1 MRKALFRS
9 LAVLLILCLSVG
21 IGYFYTR
28 MYEKFEYRSYPCGF
42 EEIVAKYSEKFGV
55 PAGIVYSI
63 IKVESDFQS
72 NAVSHANAVGLM
84 QITSDT
90 CDWIAMK
97 LGEKSEFALMYD
109 PETNI
114 RYGTYLISYLKLEY
128 GNWDTAFA
136 AYNAGYGRVNNW
148 LKDER
153 YSDGN
158 GVLKDIPI
166 DETRAYVEKI
176 NETREIYKR
185 LYPQLD
191 K

>member
-1 MRKALFRS
+1 MKKALTRS
-9 LAVLLILCLSVG
+9 LAVLIIIGLSLG
-21 IGYFYTR
+21 IGFIYTST
-28 MYEKFEYRSYPCGF
+28 YDKLEHRSYPLGF
-42 EEIVAKYSEKFGV
+42 KNLVEKYSEKYGV
-55 PAGIVYSI
+55 PEIIIYSM

-72 NAVSHANAVGLM
+72 NAVSSANAVGLM

-114 RYGTYLISYLKLEY
+114 RYGTYFISYLKLEY

-136 AYNAGYGRVNNW
+136 AYNAGHARVDRW
-148 LKDER
+148 LEDER

-166 DETRAYVEKI
+166 DETRNYVEKI
-176 NETREIYKR
+176 NEAKKIYSR
-185 LYPQLD
+185 LYPELD
-191 K
+191 N

>member
-1 MRKALFRS
+1 MKKAIFRS
-9 LAVLLILCLSVG
+9 LAVLIIIGLSISFGLI
-21 IGYFYTR
+21 YTR
-28 MYEKFEYRSYPCGF
+28 MYERYEYKSYPCGF
-42 EEIVAKYSEKFGV
+42 EEIVTKYSEKYGV
-55 PAGIVYSI
+55 PSIIVYSI
-63 IKVESDFQS
+63 IKTESDFQS
-72 NAVSHANAVGLM
+72 NAVSSANAVGLM

-90 CDWIAMK
+90 CDWVAMK

-136 AYNAGYGRVNNW
+136 AYNAGLGRINSW
-148 LKDER
+148 LEDER

-158 GVLKDIPI
+158 GVLKEIPI

-176 NETREIYKR
+176 NETWKIYKR
-185 LYPQLD
+185 LYPELD
-191 K
+191 N